1 MHKMIRIA
9 LAVGVASLLA
19 ACGSPTGL
27 PAGMPGGVPGGMPG
41 FNLQQPEPAV
51 LKSYA
56 GSRYTLVQIADLAGG
71 GNPQ

>member
-1 MHKMIRIA
+1 
-9 LAVGVASLLA
+9 
-19 ACGSPTGL
+19 
-27 PAGMPGGVPGGMPG
+27 MPG